1 MKSIELEKMSMDN
14 KTPSVSKK
22 NENEKQPS
30 PHSSA
35 VNEKED
41 QLPSSSVVN
50 EKEENPQPCSKKK
63 KNKNVELL
71 HSNASPRSSSSCV
84 RHPIQLGQLQWK
96 GLPNTYT
103 GLHHSPFLVIR
114 PVGLGNL
121 NHRSGGIYIPP
132 SSLNNIASS
141 LNQSLNLHYQID
153 IDKIICGEDT
163 RTTLMILNIPYN
175 YTSEMLL
182 LEIKENHHKIYGT
195 YDFIFFPKDSKNN
208 CNLGY
213 AFINMLSHLHV
224 VPFYKAFHE
233 KKWDKFTSDKVA
245 TLAYAQIQGKAE
257 ELAKHF
263 DKRTNKP
270 KKIMIRNYLHPAT

>member
-1 MKSIELEKMSMDN
+1 MNKDKQYRPILFHLREAPQNVEFECSDVYGKPFIHWPLFAIFSRTSYSVIGDQTAIEFRMKSIELEKMSMDN

-63 KNKNVELL
+63 KNKNVELP

-153 IDKIICGEDT
+153 IDKIVCGEDT
-163 RTTLMILNIPYN
+163 RTTLMILNIPY
-175 YTSEMLL
+175 
-182 LEIKENHHKIYGT
+182 
-195 YDFIFFPKDSKNN
+195 
-208 CNLGY
+208 
-213 AFINMLSHLHV
+213 
-224 VPFYKAFHE
+224 
-233 KKWDKFTSDKVA
+233 
-245 TLAYAQIQGKAE
+245 
-257 ELAKHF
+257 
-263 DKRTNKP
+263 
-270 KKIMIRNYLHPAT
+270 

>member
-1 MKSIELEKMSMDN
+1 MDN
-14 KTPSVSKK
+14 ETTSVSKM

-30 PHSSA
+30 LRSSGGM
-35 VNEKED
+35 NE
-41 QLPSSSVVN
+41 N
-50 EKEENPQPCSKKK
+50 EENPRQ
-63 KNKNVELL
+63 
-71 HSNASPRSSSSCV
+71 RSSSSCV

-132 SSLNNIASS
+132 TSLNNNIASS
-141 LNQSLNLHYQID
+141 LNQSLDLHYQID
-153 IDKIICGEDT
+153 IDKIVRGEDT
-163 RTTLMILNIPYN
+163 RTTLMIQNIPYS

-182 LEIKENHHKIYGT
+182 LEIKENHHQIYGT
-195 YDFIFFPKDSKNN
+195 YDFIYFPMDSKNN

-245 TLAYAQIQGKAE
+245 TLAFAQIQGKAE

-263 DKRTNKP
+263 EKRMHKP
-270 KKIMIRNYLHPAT
+270 KKIMIRNYFHPAT